1 MTRRLYVF
9 LLRLH
14 PKPFRQR
21 FGEEMIEI
29 FDRSDRKSSLIADG
43 FVSYFRQWTLRNHA
57 TAFSA
62 TVATDGVPLF
72 YSAEPEIP
80 RAGAF
85 MNGALIALLAFGS
98 MSLIMNHRWKQT
110 NVIVGSHHPSP
121 SHILGAHTLAKAE
134 SDLPAEVKMPA
145 YPFHPAVSPYFR
157 LMLVL
162 GVLDAD
168 QDNVI
173 SAAEMENA
181 ASALWKLDK
190 NHDGKLTA
198 EECGLK
204 PDSSFDLG
212 RARLM
217 FMRIHPVLAA
227 LDVNRDGEIS
237 ESEIRNAA
245 RSLRALDADG
255 DGKLTERE
263 LLPDRAVSMAANI
276 ILMLDKDGDGRISRS
291 ERTGRNA
298 ERLRAIL
305 DRAERNGFVTEDALA
320 LELAR
325 GGDQ

>member
-1 MTRRLYVF
+1 MTRRLYIY

-21 FGEEMIEI
+21 FGEEMLEI
-29 FDRSDRKSSLIADG
+29 FDRSDRKASLIADG

-72 YSAEPEIP
+72 YSAEPEVP
-80 RAGAF
+80 RASVL
-85 MNGALIALLAFGS
+85 MPGALVALVAF
-98 MSLIMNHRWKQT
+98 SLFWSVMGHRGKQT
-110 NVIVGSHHPSP
+110 SLVVGSHHPSP
-121 SHILGAHTLAKAE
+121 SHILGAHTDAKAE
-134 SDLPAEVKMPA
+134 SDLPAEVKMPP

-157 LMLVL
+157 LILALVA
-162 GVLDAD
+162 LDAD

-181 ASALWKLDK
+181 AAALWKLDK

-204 PDSSFDLG
+204 PDSNLDLG

-227 LDVNRDGEIS
+227 LDVNHDGEIS
-237 ESEIRNAA
+237 DSEIRNAA
-245 RSLRALDADG
+245 RALRALDANG
-255 DGKLTERE
+255 DGRLTERE

-276 ILMLDKDGDGRISRS
+276 MLMLDKDGDGRISPA
-291 ERTGRNA
+291 ERAGRNA
-298 ERLRAIL
+298 ERFGTLL
-305 DRAERNGFVTEDALA
+305 DRAERDGFITEDALA
-320 LELAR
+320 IELAR
-325 GGDQ
+325 SGNQ